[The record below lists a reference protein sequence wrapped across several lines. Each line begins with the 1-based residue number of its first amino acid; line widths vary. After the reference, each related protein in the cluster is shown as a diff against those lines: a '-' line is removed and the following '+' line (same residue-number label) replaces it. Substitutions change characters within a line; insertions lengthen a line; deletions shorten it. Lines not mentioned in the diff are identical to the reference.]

1 MFENNSAHQYL
12 EILMTLFRSNLVAL
26 FTGLLCS
33 TAVQAESIDAMTQ
46 KVCTK
51 VKLCG
56 SEEIQK
62 QGLAPE
68 MEQMTNMMFDSMC
81 TSIVA
86 PYVTQ
91 TKDAG
96 LESLANACMSSIE
109 SMNCDKLI
117 DGGADN
123 SQACVAFKKAAKE
136 AGIDTNTTTIIP

>member
-1 MFENNSAHQYL
+1 
-12 EILMTLFRSNLVAL
+12 MTLLRPNFAVL
-26 FTGLLCS
+26 FACLLFL
-33 TAVQAESIDAMTQ
+33 TAAQAESVDEMTQ
-46 KVCTK
+46 KVCAK

-56 SEEIQK
+56 TQEIEK

-68 MEQMTNMMFDSMC
+68 MEQMMSMMFDSMC

-86 PYVTQ
+86 PYVNQ

-96 LESLANACMSSIE
+96 LESIANACMSSIE

-123 SQACVAFKKAAKE
+123 LQACIAFEKAAKE
-136 AGIDTNTTTIIP
+136 AGIDTNTTTIIQ